1 MRVRFEVCV
10 DSADGVLAAQAA
22 GADRVELCAA
32 LAEGGLTPSAGAIAT
47 ALEIAAIGVHV
58 LIRPRGGDFIY
69 DRHEIRAMR
78 RDIEAVAAAGAHGI
92 VIGALTADGDID
104 VATCRQLLSGA
115 GGLPV
120 TFHRAFDMAR
130 RPREAFAAVIDLG
143 VERLLTSGQEAT
155 ALEGAP
161 LIADLVAAA
170 GDRLAVMPGGGVT
183 AGNVRRLLDLTGAR
197 EVHFTARTTV
207 DSPARHRNARVAMGS
222 AGGPDEYTR
231 RRTSQ
236 AAVEALIAAARAEP

>member
-1 MRVRFEVCV
+1 MRFEVCV
-10 DSADGVLAAQAA
+10 DDVEGVLAAQAA

-32 LAEGGLTPSAGAIAT
+32 LSEGGLTPSAGAIAE
-47 ALEIAAIGVHV
+47 ALDSTTIAVNV

-78 RDIEAVAAAGAHGI
+78 RDIEAVAAAGAHGV
-92 VIGALTADGDID
+92 VIGALTADGDVD
-104 VATCRQLLSGA
+104 TAVCRQLIADA
-115 GGLPV
+115 GGLSV

-130 RPREAFAAVIDLG
+130 LPREALAAIADLG
-143 VERLLTSGQEAT
+143 IDRLLTSGQEAT
-155 ALEGAP
+155 ALDGAP

-183 AGNVRRLLDLTGAR
+183 ASNVRRLRDLTGAG

-207 DSPARHRNARVAMGS
+207 DSPARHRNPRASMG
-222 AGGPDEYTR
+222 AATATAEYTR

-236 AAVEALIAAARAEP
+236 AAIEELIAAAGAR